1 MQLIWVAGPAAK
13 VVTISITTRTVLMAV
28 ASVSAFL
35 VVLGFVF
42 NLIGLRVAVEY
53 APELAHHMGGVISQ
67 SEQDKIE
74 ATYRAKLEDLDQ
86 QLLAVSDRLKKLE
99 ETKNKVLGRVG
110 LDKLL
115 SFSSHDK
122 PDLNR
127 GQGGPLNLLPR
138 WGLSEWRLDQ
148 QMDQSLQQAQR
159 FEKSLSQMQTRW
171 EQDLDR
177 LHQVPTQLP
186 IAGEFL
192 LTSSF
197 GFRVDPFTR
206 LPSLHEGID
215 FVAPVGTPVQATA
228 AGEVIRAEYAGAY
241 GNLVELA
248 HKQGFVTRYAHL
260 KTIDVLVGD
269 QVAQHAVVG
278 TLGNTGR
285 STGPH
290 LHYEVLFNGRSMH
303 PAKAMS
309 AWARD

>member
-1 MQLIWVAGPAAK
+1 MQLIWVAGPASKIVK
-13 VVTISITTRTVLMAV
+13 VSITIRTVSMALACL
-28 ASVSAFL
+28 ASL
-35 VVLGFVF
+35 LIVLGFVF
-42 NLIGLRVAVEY
+42 HWIGLRVAIEH
-53 APELAHHMGGVISQ
+53 APELAHRLGGVTSQ
-67 SEQDKIE
+67 SEQDKME

-122 PDLNR
+122 PDLSR

-138 WGLSEWRLDQ
+138 WGVSEWRLDQ

-159 FEKSLSQMQTRW
+159 FEKSLTHMQTSW

-177 LHQVPTQLP
+177 LHQVPTALP
-186 IAGEFL
+186 VAGDFL

-215 FVAPVGTPVQATA
+215 FVAPVGTPVLATA
-228 AGEVIRAEYAGAY
+228 AGEVIRAEYSGAY

-260 KTIDVLVGD
+260 KSIDVMVGD
-269 QVAQHAVVG
+269 QVAQHAALG
-278 TLGNTGR
+278 ALGNTGR

-309 AWARD
+309 AWTRD

>member
-1 MQLIWVAGPAAK
+1 MQLIWIAGPAGK
-13 VVTISITTRTVLMAV
+13 VVKLAITTRTVGMLLAGV
-28 ASVSAFL
+28 VAFL

-42 NLIGLRVAVEY
+42 HWIGLRVAIEH
-53 APELAHHMGGVISQ
+53 APQLAHRLGGVTSQ

-74 ATYRAKLEDLDQ
+74 AIYRAKLEHLDQ
-86 QLLAVSDRLKKLE
+86 QLLTVSDRLKKLE
-99 ETKNKVLGRVG
+99 ETKNQVLGRVG

-115 SFSSHDK
+115 SFSSQDK
-122 PDLNR
+122 MDLNR
-127 GQGGPLNLLPR
+127 GQGGPLALLPR
-138 WGLSEWRLDQ
+138 WGSNEWRLDQ
-148 QMDQSLQQAQR
+148 QIDQSLQQAER
-159 FEKSLSQMQTRW
+159 FDKSLSQMQMRW
-171 EQDLDR
+171 EKDLGQ
-177 LHQVPTQLP
+177 LHLVPTQLP
-186 IAGEFL
+186 VSGEFL

-215 FVAPVGTPVQATA
+215 FVAPVGTPVLATA

-260 KTIDVLVGD
+260 KTIDVRLGD
-269 QVAQHAVVG
+269 QLAQHAVLG
-278 TLGNTGR
+278 SLGNTGR

-290 LHYEVLFNGRSMH
+290 LHYEVLFQGRPMH